1 MTRIV
6 EGEIKYIESSS
17 SPSGYSQRTTDTP
30 WVNTVEDD
38 KMLARESVLAERER
52 AINEREARA
61 REVVDNPGYK
71 AGALIIRSETNTSI
85 ATQLGL
91 TADELADRL
100 ARPDQNQ
107 GTRELVPDDEFKAL
121 MAGLG
126 LSDQEAR
133 DRFDG
138 RFWRQ

>member
-1 MTRIV
+1 MTRII
-6 EGEIKYIESSS
+6 EGQIKYIESSS
-17 SPSGYSQRTTDTP
+17 SPSGYAQRKTDTP
-30 WVNTVEDD
+30 WVNTTEDD
-38 KMLARESVLAERER
+38 KMLARESILVERER
-52 AINEREARA
+52 AISEKEQQA
-61 REVVDNPGYK
+61 REMVDNPGYK
-71 AGALIIRSETNTSI
+71 AGALIIRSETNKSI
-85 ATQLGL
+85 AAQLGL
-91 TADELADRL
+91 DADELADRL

-138 RFWRQ
+138 RFWV